1 MSLFVYG
8 FLVVSSAL
16 SLVQITIT
24 SITTSE
30 EFKRPNNSGI
40 KRAIQEIHYPIGHIL
55 LVLGNSILF
64 IRIVNFHRV
73 IRNNHAVII
82 HRHLTIKNIYCDI
95 KQWKYGVLL
104 SLVPILC
111 LLTDLVTIT
120 VYIRNETPS
129 SLWRVYSAIML
140 IFKFT
145 DYIKLLSIIAVSI
158 TVRSTWITKLELLKK
173 ARKTRLDPLTEDSEI
188 NKIRKLISEYRNTTK
203 NTSELHGIFMNWF
216 VVQWIL
222 FFIATVFDGSLTI
235 QLLLSGEK
243 SSGTWARCFTLLSD
257 IISFIVMYTSGKILN
272 YSHRKYRRK
281 LKKAIIMLIYQSSV
295 SLKGSLLLKTLPR
308 KDKCLF
314 TPRLF
319 WVRIPLHNPGYVL
332 SILVALVSFLLSI
345 DFELHQQN

>member
-8 FLVVSSAL
+8 FLVISSAL

-30 EFKRPNNSGI
+30 EFKWPNNSGI
-40 KRAIQEIHYPIGHIL
+40 KVAIQDVHYPLGHIL

-64 IRIVNFHRV
+64 LRIMSFHRV
-73 IRNNHAVII
+73 IRNKLNHAVII
-82 HRHLTIKNIYCDI
+82 HRHLTIKNIYCNI
-95 KQWKYGVLL
+95 KEWKYGVLL

-111 LLTDLVTIT
+111 LLTELVAIT
-120 VYIRNETPS
+120 VYIRIRTPS

-140 IFKFT
+140 IITFT
-145 DYIKLLSIIAVSI
+145 KCIKLLSMITVSI
-158 TVRSTWITKLELLKK
+158 TVRSTWITKLESLKK
-173 ARKTRLDPLTEDSEI
+173 ARKTRLDPLTEDSELNEI
-188 NKIRKLISEYRNTTK
+188 IKLISEYRNTAKYTAK
-203 NTSELHGIFMNWF
+203 LHGIFMNWF
-216 VVQWIL
+216 VIQWIV

-235 QLLLSGEK
+235 QLLLIGEK

-295 SLKGSLLLKTLPR
+295 SSKGSLLLKTLPR

-314 TPRLF
+314 TPCLF
-319 WVRIPLHNPGYVL
+319 WVRVPLPNPGYVL
-332 SILVALVSFLLSI
+332 SILVALVSFLLST
-345 DFELHQQN
+345 DFELHS